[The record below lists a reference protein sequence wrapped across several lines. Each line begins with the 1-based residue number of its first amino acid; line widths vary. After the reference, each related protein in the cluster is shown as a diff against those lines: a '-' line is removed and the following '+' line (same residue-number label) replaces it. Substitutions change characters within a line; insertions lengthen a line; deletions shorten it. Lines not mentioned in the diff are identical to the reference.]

1 MKIRFN
7 KFEKVAGL
15 FVGVAMLAS
24 VLGLIS
30 IAIKNGWLASKVKY
44 ATEIESA
51 DGVHAGTVVQI
62 SGLRVGAVTAVE
74 LQTNDRVRIEFEVIE
89 KFANKIRKDSGVQ
102 MYRPFI
108 LADKVLDVS
117 VGSDEQEF
125 LQPGSVLPM
134 RASSDVMDMLS
145 GRKMGLILSS
155 FDNLASS
162 LNVVGQAFSNPER
175 TKALVEMLDT
185 LKPLVQNLNQM
196 SMEVVKITSV
206 ANKQKRIESIVESL
220 AKISQEL
227 NKAVPAFVSEV
238 PDMGHQLGQIVKN
251 LNVLTAEFQ
260 KLTPAIGVIAPELP
274 RTSRR
279 AVEALDE
286 TVVLLKA
293 MQKSFLL
300 RGKVEEVREEEGK
313 RKPANTSEP

>member
-15 FVGVAMLAS
+15 FVGIALVSSL
-24 VLGLIS
+24 VGLIGV
-30 IAIKNGWLASKVKY
+30 AIKNGWLSSKVRY

-51 DGVHAGTVVQI
+51 DGVHAGTTVQI

-74 LQTNDRVRIEFEVIE
+74 LQMNDRVRIEFEVLE
-89 KFANKIRKDSGVQ
+89 RFANKIRKDSSVQ

-108 LADKVLDVS
+108 LSEKVLDVS
-117 VGSDEQEF
+117 VGSDDQEF
-125 LQPGSVLPM
+125 LPPGSTLPTH
-134 RASSDVMDMLS
+134 AASDVMDMLS
-145 GRKMGLILSS
+145 GKKMGLLLSS

-162 LNVVGQAFSNPER
+162 LAIVGTAFSNPQR
-175 TKALVEMLDT
+175 TKDLVQVMDT
-185 LKPLVQNLNQM
+185 LKPLVQNLNTM
-196 SMEVVKITSV
+196 SKEVTKMTMV
-206 ANKQKRIESIVESL
+206 ANKTLPEFTR
-220 AKISQEL
+220 
-227 NKAVPAFVSEV
+227 EV
-238 PDMGHQLGQIVKN
+238 PDLGQQMGQIVKN
-251 LNVLTAEFQ
+251 LNVLTTEMQ

-293 MQKSFLL
+293 LQRSFLL
-300 RGKVEEVREEEGK
+300 RGKVDEVRDEEG
-313 RKPANTSEP
+313 RKPARTTEP